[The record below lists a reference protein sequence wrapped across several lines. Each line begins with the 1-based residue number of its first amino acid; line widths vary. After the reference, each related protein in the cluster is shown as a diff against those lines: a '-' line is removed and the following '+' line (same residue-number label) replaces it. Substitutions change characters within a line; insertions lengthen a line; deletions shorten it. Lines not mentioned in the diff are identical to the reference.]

1 MTHPGG
7 STVNATLLTQS
18 LGMAHRF
25 SVVVGGQS
33 LGDWSKCSGLKV
45 TWDKVEHR
53 PGDVVNGVWFY
64 PGTAKYEPIHLS
76 RAAEAK
82 GSALTQAWLK
92 KISIHNTPTSG
103 SITMFDSHNLPVC
116 AWTLD
121 SMFPLSWDIDSFDA
135 GSSKVALENLQIIH
149 SGFLMDETKIGH

>member
-1 MTHPGG
+1 MAGGIG
-7 STVNATLLTQS
+7 STVNTTLLSQS

-25 SVVVGGQS
+25 YVVVGGQS

-64 PGTAKYEPIHLS
+64 PGTAKYEPIKLS

-82 GSALTQAWLK
+82 GSQLTQTWLK
-92 KISIHNTPTSG
+92 QISIRNTPSSG
-103 SITMFDSHNLPVC
+103 SITMYDSHNLPVC
-116 AWTLD
+116 SWTLD

-135 GSSKVALENLQIIH
+135 GASKVALENLSIIH

>member
-1 MTHPGG
+1 MTISGN
-7 STVNATLLTQS
+7 TVVTANPLAPA

-25 SVVVGGQS
+25 SVVVGGNS

-64 PGTAKYEPIHLS
+64 PGTAKYEPIRLS
-76 RAAEAK
+76 RAADAA
-82 GSALTQAWLK
+82 GSNATQGWLRR
-92 KISIHNTPTSG
+92 ISVYNRPTSG
-103 SITMFDSHNLPVC
+103 SITMYASQDLMVC
-116 AWTLD
+116 SWTLD
-121 SMFPLSWDIDSFDA
+121 NMFPLSWDIDSFDA
-135 GSSKVALENLQIIH
+135 GSSKVALENLSIIH